1 MASWFLTICI
11 VNGDQDIKLNGD
23 IELKCNNES
32 LIKKIK
38 DIKLIIQN
46 SRLGLEL
53 ELDAGRQ
60 LLVYNGRILDD
71 NERTLGDYGIVNQST
86 LFLYLMNE
94 VEVEAKAKADADAER
109 RRIVET
115 CTPHVP
121 DNIIINHKEGCNL
134 MNVLY
139 QVGFLSDFV
148 ADLDHDNGII
158 INEDHEVVEVKLEN
172 YFPLNREDY
181 IMIDPKT
188 GRITFLYLDM
198 TYVISNNRVPSIIDP
213 FRSVVPSII
222 DQFQSLESLHLNNCG
237 LLTMELGNL
246 PLLETMHFF
255 KCTSTMFEN
264 IPEGLQLSS
273 IKEVRFNSDSN
284 SFTFKS
290 NLSSFLKIFSNTL
303 EVLEFYCMTRE
314 DLNEILHVLQ
324 NDDLCFRHSL
334 TTIEMVGSKLNED
347 DLKRLLFEI
356 LGRFPNL
363 HTLNISGNNIESL
376 CGIGDRIG
384 DRIEQDLLKP
394 DNKLRKLI
402 FSNNPIMKQFDED
415 GGPKNPKEIEA
426 LTEALVTLLDE
437 FNGISSLGYYT
448 PLHQKYVPEI
458 EYKLRINLAGR
469 KELMDRPIMNRA
481 LWPLILKRAN
491 SNSSEIYLYL
501 RNGKDTV
508 TINQEVESK
517 KCASGLFYLLKDWKI
532 VDGSSRTTTTT
543 TTTNITNDNSSE
555 GSNINNNNNNNTRNE

>member
-23 IELKCNNES
+23 IQLKCNNES

-94 VEVEAKAKADADAER
+94 VEAKAKADADAER

-121 DNIIINHKEGCNL
+121 NNIIINYKEGCNL
-134 MNVLY
+134 MNALY
-139 QVGFLSDFV
+139 KIGILSKYL
-148 ADLDHDNGII
+148 ADLDRYNGIDD
-158 INEDHEVVEVKLEN
+158 EPVEFKN
-172 YFPLNREDY
+172 YFDFNSEDY
-181 IMIDPKT
+181 SIKIDPNT
-188 GRITFLYLDM
+188 RRITFLGLDM
-198 TYVISNNRVPSIIDP
+198 IYDVANNNRVPSIID
-213 FRSVVPSII
+213 
-222 DQFQSLESLHLNNCG
+222 QLQSLERLDLENCG

-347 DLKRLLFEI
+347 DLKRLLFQI

-384 DRIEQDLLKP
+384 DRIEQDQLKP

-448 PLHQKYVPEI
+448 PLHQKYEPEI

-491 SNSSEIYLYL
+491 SNSSEIYMYEDG
-501 RNGKDTV
+501 NGRETV
-508 TINQEVESK
+508 PINQEVESQ
-517 KCASGLFYLLKDWKI
+517 KCASGLFYLLKEWKI
-532 VDGSSRTTTTT
+532 LDGSS

-555 GSNINNNNNNNTRNE
+555 GSNINNNNNTRNE